1 MTFLQEGKTFNK
13 IFSKYLNY
21 TNVFLV
27 NLTIKLLKYN
37 NIKDHVIEMVKGK
50 QLLYGSIYSLNS
62 IKLEILKTYIEIYLK
77 TRLFQSLN
85 SFTGVFVFLIKNL
98 MATSFY
104 ILII

>member
-27 NLTIKLLKYN
+27 NLTIELLKYN

-50 QLLYGSIYSLNS
+50 QLLYGLIYSLDS

-77 TRLFQSLN
+77 TRLF
-85 SFTGVFVFLIKNL
+85 
-98 MATSFY
+98 
-104 ILII
+104 